1 MVNSKRKNMQ
11 RSLMEELYIGNL
23 TNDTIKKEI
32 LGLLSIRAY
41 SSSLEIDL
49 DHLTLIILLSSFL

>member
-1 MVNSKRKNMQ
+1 MQ

-32 LGLLSIRAY
+32 LGLMSIRAY

-49 DHLTLIILLSSFL
+49 GHLTLIILLSSFL